1 MQSKQATAQVEQT
14 TTAATA
20 DKKTEE
26 LVFDMDSGEMVTREE
41 YNRRNKERQEMEG
54 IEEDDD
60 EEEGND
66 DEEDN

>member
-1 MQSKQATAQVEQT
+1 
-14 TTAATA
+14 
-20 DKKTEE
+20 
-26 LVFDMDSGEMVTREE
+26 MVTREE